1 MESLLS
7 MLHSQLVLFVYMA
20 AGVYAERKGLLD
32 EQSRKKLTALILQ
45 LTLPCMI
52 FGSFNKPLTAEV
64 LRRTGLAF
72 LVALCIALLSFLFGK
87 LLYNFCP
94 REKRSI
100 LEYCTLVN
108 NSGFLGMPLVSS
120 VFGEEGLLIASI
132 FIIPNRILMWTA
144 GLSLF
149 TQSDFRTRLRNILL
163 NPCIVTVYLGLFR
176 RLLNLPFPSFLDT
189 AVSRIGALTSPLS
202 MMLIGTMLLGVRWRE
217 LLEPAIF
224 YQSFV
229 RLLALPFAALGI
241 LRLLHCDPLVSGVSL
256 ALTGMPAGS
265 TAVLL
270 ATQYGADERFAS
282 RLVVSSTV
290 LSLFTAPL
298 MMLLL

>member
-1 MESLLS
+1 MGSLLS
-7 MLHSQLVLFVYMA
+7 MLRSQLVLFAYMA
-20 AGVYAERKGLLD
+20 AGVYAEQRGMLD
-32 EQSRKKLTALILQ
+32 EQSKRKLTALILQ

-52 FGSFNKPLTAEV
+52 FSSFNRPLTAEV
-64 LRRTGLAF
+64 LQRTGLAF
-72 LVALCIALLSFLFGK
+72 LVALCIALLSLFLGK
-87 LLYNFCP
+87 LLYCFYP

-149 TQSDFRTRLRNILL
+149 TESDFRTRLRNILL
-163 NPCIVTVYLGLFR
+163 NPCIVTVYLGLLR
-176 RLLNLPFPSFLDT
+176 RLLNPPFPSFLDT
-189 AVSRIGALTSPLS
+189 AVNRIGALTSPLS

-229 RLLALPFAALGI
+229 RLLVLPLTALGI
-241 LRLLHCDPLVSGVSL
+241 LHLLRCDPLVSGVSL

-282 RLVVSSTV
+282 RLVVSSTL
-290 LSLFTAPL
+290 LSLFTAPFL
-298 MMLLL
+298 MLLL